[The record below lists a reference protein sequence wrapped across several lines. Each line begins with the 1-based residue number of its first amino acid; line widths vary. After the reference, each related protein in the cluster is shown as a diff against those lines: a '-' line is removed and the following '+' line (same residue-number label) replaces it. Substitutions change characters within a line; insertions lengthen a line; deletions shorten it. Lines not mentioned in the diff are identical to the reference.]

1 MVPNGNKWCRMVT
14 NDAEGTKCC
23 QMVSIGT
30 ELCQMVLNGAEGT
43 ELLRKVPNVTKWLW
57 RY

>member
-43 ELLRKVPNVTKWLW
+43 ELLRKVPNVTK
-57 RY
+57 